1 MSYLRNKNP
10 WKTTGLILMERI
22 WYLDWIPHFST
33 AKWIDPPPPKKIPDH
48 KLHPL
53 SRNCNPFRLFKMHD
67 EAKGAKPAA
76 CPVWSQGH
84 SLCRGCL
91 SWCNS
96 WSPYK
101 ALDPNKKW
109 QSCPCDVRSYQSMRA
124 KLNIPLCG
132 RELRSVA
139 YGQSKRS
146 ANVPLELTGKPNPDQ
161 ITLWYNFFSCL

>member
-10 WKTTGLILMERI
+10 WKTDWLDINGEDLISGL
-22 WYLDWIPHFST
+22 
-33 AKWIDPPPPKKIPDH
+33 DPSFLNCKINWPPQKIPDH

-124 KLNIPLCG
+124 KLNIPLCE

-139 YGQSKRS
+139 HGQSKRS

-161 ITLWYNFFSCL
+161 ITLWYYFFSCL